1 MPATLPSG
9 GAWKSPKASFSV
21 GSYSLIEFRNVE
33 KSYGQV
39 VAVSDFS
46 LVAPSG
52 KITVL
57 MGLSGS
63 GKTTVMQMVNK
74 MVEPTSGAVLVDDID
89 ISKLDSVK
97 LRRSIGYVMQEVGLL
112 PHKSILDNVSL
123 IAKISGQ
130 TDAEAEANAAQ
141 MLELVGIDDSFFDRY
156 PSQLSG
162 GQQQRVG
169 VARAL
174 AIKPN
179 ILLMDEPF
187 GAVDPIVREEMQDEL
202 MRIQRSL
209 ELTIMFVTHDRHE
222 AMKLADQL
230 VLLSAGGL
238 IEQQGAPADFRLKP
252 KNDFV
257 KKLLGV

>member
-1 MPATLPSG
+1 M
-9 GAWKSPKASFSV
+9 
-21 GSYSLIEFRNVE
+21 IEFRGVSKFFAKAE
-33 KSYGQV
+33 
-39 VAVSDFS
+39 AVSSFS
-46 LVAPSG
+46 LTVPSR

-63 GKTTVMQMVNK
+63 GKTTLLQMVNK
-74 MVEPTSGAVLVDDID
+74 MVEPTKGSILIDGND
-89 ISKLDSVK
+89 ISALDSVK

-112 PHKSILDNVSL
+112 PHKTILENVEL
-123 IAKISGQ
+123 ISSISGQ
-130 TDAEAEANAAQ
+130 SKSDSRANAIE
-141 MLELVGIDDSFFDRY
+141 MLNLVGIDESFFNRY

-187 GAVDPIVREEMQDEL
+187 GAVDPIVREELQDEL
-202 MRIQRSL
+202 IRIQKEL
-209 ELTIMFVTHDRHE
+209 ALTIMFVTHDRHE
-222 AMKLADQL
+222 ALRLADQL
-230 VLLSAGGL
+230 VLLSAGGQ
-238 IEQQGAPADFRLKP
+238 IEQRGTPEEFRKSP
-252 KNDFV
+252 QNEFV

>member
-1 MPATLPSG
+1 
-9 GAWKSPKASFSV
+9 
-21 GSYSLIEFRNVE
+21 
-33 KSYGQV
+33 
-39 VAVSDFS
+39 
-46 LVAPSG
+46 
-52 KITVL
+52 

-63 GKTTVMQMVNK
+63 GKTTLMQMVNK
-74 MVEPTSGAVLVDDID
+74 LVEPSQGSVLVDGVD
-89 ISKLDSVK
+89 ISTLDSVR

-130 TDAEAEANAAQ
+130 TDVEAQANAIA
-141 MLELVGIDDSFFDRY
+141 MLELVGIDESFFARY

-187 GAVDPIVREEMQDEL
+187 GAVDPIVREELQDEL

-209 ELTIMFVTHDRHE
+209 SLTIMFVTHDRHE
-222 AMKLADQL
+222 ALRLADQL
-230 VLLSAGGL
+230 VLLSSGGQ
-238 IEQQGAPADFRLKP
+238 IEQQGSPAKFRENP

-257 KKLLGV
+257 RKLLGL

>member
-1 MPATLPSG
+1 
-9 GAWKSPKASFSV
+9 
-21 GSYSLIEFRNVE
+21 LIEFRNVS
-33 KSYGQV
+33 KTYDRV
-39 VAVSDFS
+39 VAVKDFS
-46 LVAPSG
+46 LSAQTG
-52 KITVL
+52 QITVL

-63 GKTTVMQMVNK
+63 GKTTLMQMVNK
-74 MVEPTSGAVLVDDID
+74 LVEPSQGSVLVDGVD
-89 ISKLDSVK
+89 ISTLDSVR

-130 TDAEAEANAAQ
+130 TDVEAQANARA
-141 MLELVGIDDSFFDRY
+141 MLELVGIDESFFARY

-174 AIKPN
+174 SIKPN

-187 GAVDPIVREEMQDEL
+187 GAVDPIVREELQDEL
-202 MRIQRSL
+202 MRIQRRLS
-209 ELTIMFVTHDRHE
+209 LTIMFVTHDRHE
-222 AMKLADQL
+222 ALRLADQL
-230 VLLSAGGL
+230 VLLSSGGQ
-238 IEQQGAPADFRLKP
+238 IEQQGSPAEFRESP

-257 KKLLGV
+257 RKLLGL

>member
-1 MPATLPSG
+1 
-9 GAWKSPKASFSV
+9 
-21 GSYSLIEFRNVE
+21 LIEFRNVS
-33 KSYGQV
+33 KTYDRV
-39 VAVSDFS
+39 VAVKDFS
-46 LVAPSG
+46 LSAQTG
-52 KITVL
+52 QINVL

-63 GKTTVMQMVNK
+63 GKTTLMQMVNK
-74 MVEPTSGAVLVDDID
+74 LVEPSQGSVLVDGVD
-89 ISKLDSVK
+89 ISTLDSVR

-130 TDAEAEANAAQ
+130 TDVEAQANARA
-141 MLELVGIDDSFFDRY
+141 MLELVGIDESFFARY

-187 GAVDPIVREEMQDEL
+187 GAVDPIVREELQDEL

-209 ELTIMFVTHDRHE
+209 SLTIMFVTHDRHE
-222 AMKLADQL
+222 ALRLADQL
-230 VLLSAGGL
+230 VLLSSGGQ
-238 IEQQGAPADFRLKP
+238 IEQQGSPAEFRESP

-257 KKLLGV
+257 RKLLGL

>member
-1 MPATLPSG
+1 
-9 GAWKSPKASFSV
+9 
-21 GSYSLIEFRNVE
+21 
-33 KSYGQV
+33 
-39 VAVSDFS
+39 
-46 LVAPSG
+46 
-52 KITVL
+52 
-57 MGLSGS
+57 
-63 GKTTVMQMVNK
+63 
-74 MVEPTSGAVLVDDID
+74 
-89 ISKLDSVK
+89 
-97 LRRSIGYVMQEVGLL
+97 MQEVGLL

-130 TDAEAEANAAQ
+130 TDVEAQANAIA
-141 MLELVGIDDSFFDRY
+141 MLELVGIDESFFARY

-187 GAVDPIVREEMQDEL
+187 GAVDPIVREELQDEL

-209 ELTIMFVTHDRHE
+209 SLTIMFVTHDRHE
-222 AMKLADQL
+222 ALRLADQL
-230 VLLSAGGL
+230 VLLSSGGQ
-238 IEQQGAPADFRLKP
+238 IEQQGSPAEFRESP

-257 KKLLGV
+257 RKLLGL

>member
-1 MPATLPSG
+1 M
-9 GAWKSPKASFSV
+9 
-21 GSYSLIEFRNVE
+21 
-33 KSYGQV
+33 
-39 VAVSDFS
+39 VAVKDFS
-46 LVAPSG
+46 LSAQTG
-52 KITVL
+52 QITVL

-63 GKTTVMQMVNK
+63 GKTTLMQMVNK
-74 MVEPTSGAVLVDDID
+74 LVEPSQGSVLVDGVD
-89 ISKLDSVK
+89 ISTLDSVR

-130 TDAEAEANAAQ
+130 TDVEAQANARA
-141 MLELVGIDDSFFDRY
+141 MLELVGIDESFFARY

-187 GAVDPIVREEMQDEL
+187 GAVDPIVREELQDEL

-209 ELTIMFVTHDRHE
+209 SLTIMFVTHDRHE
-222 AMKLADQL
+222 ALRLADQL
-230 VLLSAGGL
+230 VLLSSGGQ
-238 IEQQGAPADFRLKP
+238 IEQQGSPAEFRESP

-257 KKLLGV
+257 RKLLGL